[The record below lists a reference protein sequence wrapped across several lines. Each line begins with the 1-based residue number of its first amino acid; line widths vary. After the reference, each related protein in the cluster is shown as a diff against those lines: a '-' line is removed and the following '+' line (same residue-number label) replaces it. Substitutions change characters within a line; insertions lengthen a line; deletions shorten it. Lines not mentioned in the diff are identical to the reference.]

1 MAVVSVALLA
11 GACSPAAQS
20 AASSTTVETATA
32 APRATVGGASD
43 VPTGVPTGAPS
54 DAPSAAQS
62 PHPTEV
68 TTVSPAPFTLAS
80 TAFRDGAPIPRRY
93 TCDGEDA
100 SPDLTWS
107 GAPDGT
113 RSLALIVTDPD
124 AGGFVHWLIYDL
136 TGTPSGGLP
145 TGVASSPDAPPQG
158 TNGFG
163 RPGYGGPCPPSGTHH
178 YTFVLYALDRAPE
191 LLGSP
196 RIGDIR
202 AAMTDHVIAETRLT
216 GTYQR

>member
-1 MAVVSVALLA
+1 M
-11 GACSPAAQS
+11 
-20 AASSTTVETATA
+20 
-32 APRATVGGASD
+32 
-43 VPTGVPTGAPS
+43 
-54 DAPSAAQS
+54 
-62 PHPTEV
+62 
-68 TTVSPAPFTLAS
+68 
-80 TAFRDGAPIPRRY
+80 AFRDGAPIPRRY

-113 RSLALIVTDPD
+113 QSLALIVTDPD

-145 TGVASSPDAPPQG
+145 AGVASSPDGPPQG

-178 YTFVLYALDRAPE
+178 YTFVLYALDHALE
-191 LLGSP
+191 LPGSP
-196 RIGDIR
+196 RIGDIG